1 MAAATGTS
9 QADGIQQLA
18 THQSAI
24 VTAEAQV
31 PEPGW
36 RCPMPKKVAMS
47 QETRDL
53 GAVFGNEL
61 IMLEIANVIEKDF

>member
-1 MAAATGTS
+1 M
-9 QADGIQQLA
+9 LA

-31 PEPGW
+31 PDPGCKW
-36 RCPMPKKVAMS
+36 PMPKKVAMS

-53 GAVFGNEL
+53 GAVFGDEL